1 MNSNIKLKKRNRIIC
16 AFLAFSLCLC
26 SFINFSVVTYAS
38 ELTEDTEI
46 EVILEK
52 MSNEFQYV
60 YENAVKVD
68 NNGYI
73 EAVNINLLREHYGN
87 NILFDE
93 YEQASTIQTR
103 SFGDYV
109 KCVANGLAV
118 SAGINELKTAFNG
131 KVIKALKSGAWKKA
145 SKLIFDNLAKKL
157 GKKTATFLLKKAVGA
172 VLPSSLAGM
181 LIWNA
186 TKCTPKLLS

>member
-1 MNSNIKLKKRNRIIC
+1 
-16 AFLAFSLCLC
+16 
-26 SFINFSVVTYAS
+26 
-38 ELTEDTEI
+38 
-46 EVILEK
+46 

-93 YEQASTIQTR
+93 YERASTIQTR

-109 KCVANGLAV
+109 KCEWLYQL
-118 SAGINELKTAFNG
+118 ELMN
-131 KVIKALKSGAWKKA
+131 
-145 SKLIFDNLAKKL
+145 
-157 GKKTATFLLKKAVGA
+157 
-172 VLPSSLAGM
+172 
-181 LIWNA
+181 
-186 TKCTPKLLS
+186 